1 MKSARENGVALVLT
15 MFLMTALS
23 IVAASL
29 MFLSQTE
36 TYSSM
41 NYRLMSQARY
51 AAESGLQKSA
61 NYLLYSYTPPTLPD
75 ANYDITVSPVT
86 YNGQPVILS
95 ANNSIDANY
104 PDDGVKTAFAAGA
117 GGTIA
122 NAGTSLNFAPYAKL
136 LSMKQI
142 NVYGGGMQTIQTW
155 QITSTGSISVGR
167 TAQVEV
173 MAIFESQATPA
184 TMYAAFATGAGCGA
198 LNFRGN
204 DTRTDSYDS
213 TTYSG

>member
-1 MKSARENGVALVLT
+1 MRFARENGVALLLS

-23 IVAASL
+23 VVAASL

-61 NYLLYSYTPPTLPD
+61 NYLLYTYTPPTLPD
-75 ANYDITVSPVT
+75 ANYDTTVSPVT

-95 ANNSIDANY
+95 ANHAITANY
-104 PDDGVKTAFAAGA
+104 PDDTVKAAFSAAA
-117 GGTIA
+117 GGTIV
-122 NAGTSLNFAPYAKL
+122 NAGTTLNYAPSAKL

-142 NVYGGGMQTIQTW
+142 NVYGGSMQTIQTW
-155 QITSTGSISVGR
+155 QITSTGSIS
-167 TAQVEV
+167 
-173 MAIFESQATPA
+173 
-184 TMYAAFATGAGCGA
+184 
-198 LNFRGN
+198 
-204 DTRTDSYDS
+204 
-213 TTYSG
+213 